1 MKEKYETPDIE
12 IVKLDA
18 EIETTDMI
26 KESNEKQS
34 LLHQI
39 HWIFLIP
46 CELLPAHLPLPE
58 SFLHILYQHR

>member
-26 KESNEKQS
+26 KESNEME
-34 LLHQI
+34 I
-39 HWIFLIP
+39 D
-46 CELLPAHLPLPE
+46 
-58 SFLHILYQHR
+58 SFMSNMDLY

>member
-26 KESNEKQS
+26 KESNEME
-34 LLHQI
+34 I
-39 HWIFLIP
+39 D
-46 CELLPAHLPLPE
+46 PLMANMD
-58 SFLHILYQHR
+58 LY